1 MADEITKLMNEIQK
15 QADAWLKNVDVQS
28 DKVVKFV
35 NDSTKD
41 FQTTMMNERKKVELR
56 SEIGEHRR
64 ALNKAYTR
72 LGEAYY
78 EAQVSKT
85 KQMSDVSDV
94 VDIVSNNLRLIEL
107 LENQLKALEKEEKR

>member
-41 FQTTMMNERKKVELR
+41 FQGTLKSERKKMELR

-64 ALNKAYTR
+64 ALNRAYTR

-78 EAQVSKT
+78 EANVSRT
-85 KQMSDVSDV
+85 KEMSDVSDIM
-94 VDIVSNNLRLIEL
+94 DIVTNNRRLIEL
-107 LENQLKALEKEEKR
+107 LEGQLADLEQEEK